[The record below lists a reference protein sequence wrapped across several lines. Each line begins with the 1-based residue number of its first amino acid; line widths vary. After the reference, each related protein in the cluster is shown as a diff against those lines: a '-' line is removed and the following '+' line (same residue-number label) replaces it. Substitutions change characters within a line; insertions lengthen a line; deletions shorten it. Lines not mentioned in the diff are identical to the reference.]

1 MQGCLPFAFTWIQ
14 GVAEASERPGGG
26 VSDALRGMPGEGAR
40 RAQRGDGPSLRRGAQ
55 RYRKQ
60 GRRCVLQQ

>member
-1 MQGCLPFAFTWIQ
+1 MGACPLLLL
-14 GVAEASERPGGG
+14 GYKGGAEASERPGGG
-26 VSDALRGMPGEGAR
+26 VSDALRGMPGEGVR
-40 RAQRGDGPSLRRGAQ
+40 RAQRGDRPSLRRGAQ